1 MQRECFTRR
10 SARGKVVEVS
20 SRHIGIYVEKERE
33 REREERKRAIFYADL
48 AVFVSRFTQEAT
60 DLSVTD
66 LSELL
71 EVADRAPILV
81 AQGYCD
87 HYLPVVVCVPFVLP
101 EAEALAELRDVGQC
115 AAIHVPEAA
124 SHTTAS
130 W

>member
-33 REREERKRAIFYADL
+33 REREERKRAIFYSDL
-48 AVFVSRFTQEAT
+48 AVFVSRFTQ
-60 DLSVTD
+60 D